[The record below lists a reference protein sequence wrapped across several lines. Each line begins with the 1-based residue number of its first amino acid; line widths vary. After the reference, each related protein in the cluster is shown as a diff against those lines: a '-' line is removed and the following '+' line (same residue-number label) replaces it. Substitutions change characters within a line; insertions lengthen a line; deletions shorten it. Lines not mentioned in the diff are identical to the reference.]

1 MPASVRLL
9 LIFGAAA
16 SVSGTT
22 TLVATDPNLKWQGR
36 VQRRDDVGVVAFDS
50 EGARVDFVV
59 SGATS
64 VSVRVTSTFLSA
76 PRGIADSEGDVNAA
90 LRAYSGYAAA
100 AEGVVAP
107 ARAFPRVLQDGTFP
121 KFGVFR
127 AMVDGARVFEG
138 QDGVVVLP
146 GASVLYPVIGGL
158 DSSSSHN
165 VSVWYT
171 TDAVYNTWPDVNCP
185 GCEMRVEAV
194 QTDGTITPAATRT
207 RRALIIGDSI
217 TAANQVTK
225 PCSNASD
232 NDHSRSYASLICEHF
247 EVNCTTIA
255 VSSKGLHDNC
265 CDSLPT
271 TVPDFAQRVF
281 MQDPTSVFDW
291 ASEPPPHFVLINL
304 GTNDAGHDNGPAWE
318 TSFVGKYVAFM
329 RNITRWTSKPDIVF
343 L

>member
-1 MPASVRLL
+1 MPPGVSARLL
-9 LIFGAAA
+9 FIFGAVA
-16 SVSGTT
+16 SASCTT
-22 TLVATDPNLKWQGR
+22 SLVATDPLLKWQGR

-64 VSVRVTSTFLSA
+64 VSIRVTCTFLAA
-76 PRGIADSEGDVNAA
+76 PRGIAESEGDVGAA
-90 LRAYSGYAAA
+90 LRAFSGFAAA

-107 ARAFPRVLQDGTFP
+107 ARAFPRALQDSSFP

-146 GASVLYPVIGGL
+146 GASVEYPVISGI
-158 DSSSSHN
+158 DSSSQHN
-165 VSVWYT
+165 VSVWYS
-171 TDAVYNTWPDVNCP
+171 TDAVYNTWPDLNCP

-194 QTDGTITPAATRT
+194 QTDGTITPAATRA

-232 NDHSRSYASLICEHF
+232 NDHSRSYASL
-247 EVNCTTIA
+247 
-255 VSSKGLHDNC
+255 
-265 CDSLPT
+265 
-271 TVPDFAQRVF
+271 
-281 MQDPTSVFDW
+281 M
-291 ASEPPPHFVLINL
+291 
-304 GTNDAGHDNGPAWE
+304 
-318 TSFVGKYVAFM
+318 
-329 RNITRWTSKPDIVF
+329 
-343 L
+343 